1 MVKYVINFKKLP
13 LTYIIIFDIVINFMR
28 SITRSKQTG
37 IANAQIDT
45 EKYRIQ
51 EEEILDV

>member
-1 MVKYVINFKKLP
+1 MDVVIH
-13 LTYIIIFDIVINFMR
+13 FMQN
-28 SITRSKQTG
+28 IMRSKQRG

-51 EEEILDV
+51 KEEILDM

>member
-13 LTYIIIFDIVINFMR
+13 LTYIIIFDTVINFMQ